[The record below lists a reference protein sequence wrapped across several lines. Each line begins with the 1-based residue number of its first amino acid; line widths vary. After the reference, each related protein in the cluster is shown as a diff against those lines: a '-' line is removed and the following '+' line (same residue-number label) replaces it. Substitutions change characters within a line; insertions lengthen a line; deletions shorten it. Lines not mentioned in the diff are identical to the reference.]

1 MSCDDDEVALTDD
14 TGDLRAVLDRIARGV
29 EEARAAAAV
38 VDEGDPTA
46 LAELGAVADAMA
58 QEVAA
63 LKAMTS
69 AGRLQ
74 Q

>member
-14 TGDLRAVLDRIARGV
+14 TDNLRAVLDRIARGV

>member
-1 MSCDDDEVALTDD
+1 MALTDD
-14 TGDLRAVLDRIARGV
+14 TDNLRAVLDRIARGV

>member
-1 MSCDDDEVALTDD
+1 MALADD
-14 TGDLRAVLDRIARGV
+14 TDALREILDRIARGV
-29 EEARAAAAV
+29 EEGRAAAAV

-58 QEVAA
+58 QDVAE
-63 LKAMTS
+63 LKTIAS